1 MGKIDVKFAVKIDKV
16 RGKTDLE
23 SEALYAVG
31 HRPSFLPKVSPIDAV
46 MIQFTS
52 RKTGMVSMSM
62 MRIMLTP
69 SSQRY
74 CQYGSS
80 Q

>member
-1 MGKIDVKFAVKIDKV
+1 MKIDKV
-16 RGKTDLE
+16 SGKTDLE

-46 MIQFTS
+46 MIEYTS
-52 RKTGMVSMSM
+52 QKTGMVSRSM
-62 MRIMLTP
+62 ARILLTP

-74 CQYGSS
+74 CQHGSS
-80 Q
+80 